1 MTVCSNVRVANIRKM
16 SLPPKN
22 RNCCSAAKMSALGQ
36 KRTPAV
42 HKGMS
47 ALAPIATLIAFFGCV
62 LWAKSGHI
70 SSTSSIYFGKG
81 RSLSDDKPATTF
93 SGIEPWSESCWSA
106 MVWL

>member
-1 MTVCSNVRVANIRKM
+1 
-16 SLPPKN
+16 
-22 RNCCSAAKMSALGQ
+22 MSALGQ
-36 KRTPAV
+36 KRTSAV
-42 HKGMS
+42 QKGMS
-47 ALAPIATLIAFFGCV
+47 ALAPIAIALFGMS
-62 LWAKSGHI
+62 AMGQKRDI